1 MTAKHPYRV
10 DFAYVKRVV
19 PLTAILSRYG
29 LDGAFRRMGQR
40 LRGACPIHK
49 GSNTRQFVIDPNAGT
64 WRCFGDCNRGG
75 ASLEFVAEMEG
86 IGITEA
92 AELIAQ
98 WFAIAM
104 PRRDLQHPQRRKA
117 MSGGRPAYKVFAV
130 EEKEEGADESVK
142 PWWTRIGSA
151 WKFSTRDG
159 RDGISIQ
166 LQALPIGDRIVL
178 TEYTETDAAED
189 DKRSAGKPKRK

>member
-1 MTAKHPYRV
+1 MSAKPYRV
-10 DFAYVKRVV
+10 DFAHVKRVV

-29 LDGAFRRMGQR
+29 LDGAFRRMGTR

-49 GSNTRQFVIDPNAGT
+49 GSNKRQFVIDPNEST

-98 WFAIAM
+98 WFAIAT
-104 PRRDLQHPQRRKA
+104 PRRQQQPHERRKT
-117 MSGGRPAYKVFAV
+117 MSGATPAYKVFAV

-151 WKFSTRDG
+151 WSFKTRDG
-159 RDGISIQ
+159 RDGISIK

-178 TEYTETDAAED
+178 TEYTEQDAAED
-189 DKRSAGKPKRK
+189 EKKAAAKSKRK